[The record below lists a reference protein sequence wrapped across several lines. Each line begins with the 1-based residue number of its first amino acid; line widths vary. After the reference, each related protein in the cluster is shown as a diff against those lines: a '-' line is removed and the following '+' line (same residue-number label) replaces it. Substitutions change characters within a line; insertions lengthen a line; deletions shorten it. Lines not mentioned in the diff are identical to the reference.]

1 MAAKNSQNRRWARPN
16 EDERQ
21 RFLADVAAFYF
32 HDGLTQSE
40 IGRLIGVSTA
50 MVSRFLAEA
59 RQKGIVQIN
68 IQYPFELD
76 TDLQAELV
84 KRFNLRTARVVVVG
98 EEDSLRLRL
107 KQVGQVTAQLIHTLL
122 NDDSIITVGWGNT
135 IYEVVNAM
143 PPTTKKGIRVVQASG
158 TLGGTASPTD
168 NFHITQALA
177 ERLNG
182 QSYHLHAPM
191 IVSSREIRDSL
202 YQEPSIAEVMALA
215 QRADIM
221 LKGLGVPYPEHS
233 NMFKAGYLDAETL
246 ASFREEGSVGDL
258 GAHNFDVYGV
268 RCAVGLAERVIGI
281 SIEDSMNARHGIL
294 PAIGTFKSA
303 AIVGALRTGGLNAL
317 VTDHITAQEVIKV
330 GDQYPLPG

>member
-1 MAAKNSQNRRWARPN
+1 MKAKEVKQRRWARHP
-16 EDERQ
+16 EDERL
-21 RFLADVAAFYF
+21 RFLADIAAFYF

-40 IGRLIGVSTA
+40 IGQLIGVSTA

-59 RQKGIVQIN
+59 RQKGLVQIN

-76 TDLQAELV
+76 PDLQTELV
-84 KRFNLRTARVVVVG
+84 RRFNLRTARVVVVG
-98 EEDSLRLRL
+98 VDDSLRSRL
-107 KQVGQVTAQLIHTLL
+107 MQVGQVTARLIHTLL
-122 NDDSIITVGWGNT
+122 NDNSIITVGWGNT
-135 IYEVVNAM
+135 IYEVVKAM
-143 PPTTKKGIRVVQASG
+143 PPTTKTGIRIVQASG

-177 ERLNG
+177 ARLNG

-215 QRADIM
+215 RRADIM

-233 NMFKAGYLDAETL
+233 NLFKAGFLDAETL

-258 GAHNFDVYGV
+258 GAHNIDIYGV
-268 RCAVGLAERVIGI
+268 PCAVGLAERVIGM
-281 SIEDSMNARHGIL
+281 SIEDSKHAKHSIL
-294 PAIGTFKSA
+294 PVIGTFKSA
-303 AIVGALRTGGLNAL
+303 AIVGALRTGCLTTL

-330 GDQYPLPG
+330 SDQYPLPG